1 MMRDH
6 LQLYST
12 HDTYSDET
20 IYSSASASDSTNSSA
35 RQSHKL
41 RRQKSQ
47 LGNLKAPHNMS
58 MHQQSQN
65 PKQQQTQPYSA
76 ASQSGGGL
84 RGVKQASGAGSSGK
98 PGGVE
103 HKPQQS
109 QHSRSVS
116 LLSRIRHTASPSASP
131 TSSENSSRDTRSERT
146 LAHSASAGSI
156 RQITRSGDETA
167 ASNQQRRLSVK
178 VLPPQD
184 NVETQRPMRK
194 RNSLRGDGK
203 SGGFISQ
210 LLSRRASSRSRSPRS
225 KSAQTVEAQPAHRF
239 ARSPGTPQSQRSAGS
254 GGSGNSSRSPISI
267 DDPDAASGEHFH
279 VSQCPYVSRPLA
291 SAQSQP
297 HGYSEQAGMY
307 CVGSQDQGDIYYIHD
322 NQAAMSEHVM
332 HEHTA
337 DREHMRAAYGHG
349 MNKHSAAPYGHG
361 GWYDTNDS
369 QMDSSRLVS
378 ALPVYEPIDMAR
390 MVEPQSSS
398 SRYMRAT
405 QPTLPDAQ
413 MLAPMASLA
422 GVCGAGD
429 SGAALSNRELRFA
442 VENHM
447 LVEQHRYLIRD
458 LGHARSAIGALKQVV
473 QAKEERLE
481 HCELANIEL
490 QQRIALLE
498 SVLTPE
504 QRRHVLAY
512 MPYTSSSSPSGQPLE
527 VNAAE
532 GGEYSRQTNIDE
544 ISTDI
549 AASSDSQAHHM
560 SGSHDLANSNIE
572 RGHSS
577 EPLSLQMPNGS
588 EADGKRVNRPLSG
601 FATGY
606 SFSDRPVHQL
616 PRVFSGDY
624 SSSDVQAM
632 ENSVETLASAIA
644 AMPRDGDSVEDIIA
658 AKPVE
663 DNRDGTST
671 YGSAAERSITGGAN
685 SNGWQCDQDNM
696 AEEMPPPAPP
706 KRRSRFFAAL
716 RKSTAGLSTTG
727 EIVPGSSTLK
737 QKRRSVSLGNRA
749 REQVAASVPETVDVS
764 QHPETSRSRADT
776 DESLVASCPTLL
788 PNIAKSRPL
797 QKQRLSSA
805 SSQGSNGRYPLS
817 LGLGL
822 ESGENSRQPSQ
833 QSSISNTSE
842 QAKATSKSRRKISQR
857 LSFTPHPR
865 RSTSAPSRPHSMRV
879 TSRKSWLLQLFGVG
893 SSSGSNDYFDVEDAT
908 TDESF
913 VDDAPLDAAKSRRR
927 RVMTQSSD
935 EISRFLGRLRLEEN
949 MPHSMAGSSGMLEDL
964 LDDSGEDDECGQ
976 SPLSVSQVRQQT
988 LEALNGTLRGAKQI
1002 GAANQQQQQR
1012 VDDGHDDADT
1022 VDIAGSRWSTRRQK
1036 ETLSP
1041 TIHRL
1046 ADTHTTVP
1054 TPSASSMGLGIGA
1067 SSRGSAQPQEQSA
1080 DTARRA
1086 RSNTGGADSLR
1097 APRPADGDCLE
1108 HSSGSRWAPAF
1119 WVPPPQPPLS
1129 GSGVHNSSTWSP
1141 RNSIDSADTAESLGR
1156 HASDSSKR
1164 FCQSPQSS
1172 FNHAASGSSSSQG
1185 SHRGSSPWELVKMAD
1200 AHTFPI
1206 SPSHSRSGSP
1216 PSRALAFFEDTT
1228 VPDSDE
1234 LTAAARRSLSLRM
1247 SRNSFKQVEP
1257 LPETDDSADFV
1268 KQQLPTVQDSSNP
1281 DMRKAA
1287 LGLQNPT
1294 LARVAASG
1302 QTKRRSLL
1310 WQLNSKLAS
1319 KPLQQAE
1326 ASASSPK
1333 NEAAAA
1339 ASGDVSPVV
1348 PAAHNVQAASDAA
1361 RRSKKWWSSVLG

>member
-6 LQLYST
+6 LQVYST

-20 IYSSASASDSTNSSA
+20 IYSSASASDSTNGSS

-47 LGNLKAPHNMS
+47 LGNLKAPHKMS

-84 RGVKQASGAGSSGK
+84 RGVKQASDAGSSGI
-98 PGGVE
+98 PGRAE
-103 HKPQQS
+103 HKPRQS

-131 TSSENSSRDTRSERT
+131 TSSDNSSRDTRSERT

-156 RQITRSGDETA
+156 RQIPRPGDEA
-167 ASNQQRRLSVK
+167 AAYSQQRRLSVK

-184 NVETQRPMRK
+184 SAETQRPMRK

-254 GGSGNSSRSPISI
+254 VGSGNSSRSPISI
-267 DDPDAASGEHFH
+267 DDPDAAPGEHFH
-279 VSQCPYVSRPLA
+279 VSQCAYVSRPLA
-291 SAQSQP
+291 SGQSQP
-297 HGYSEQAGMY
+297 HSYGDQAGMY
-307 CVGSQDQGDIYYIHD
+307 CVGSQSQGDIYYIHD
-322 NQAAMSEHVM
+322 NQAAMPEHVM
-332 HEHTA
+332 HEHSA

-349 MNKHSAAPYGHG
+349 MNEHKHSAAPYGHG
-361 GWYDTNDS
+361 GWYDINDS

-390 MVEPQSSS
+390 MVEPQNNG

-405 QPTLPDAQ
+405 QPTLPNAQ

-429 SGAALSNRELRFA
+429 SSAALSNRELRFA

-504 QRRHVLAY
+504 QRQHVLAC
-512 MPYTSSSSPSGQPLE
+512 MPYTSTSSPSDQPLE
-527 VNAAE
+527 VGAAE

-544 ISTDI
+544 GGTAT
-549 AASSDSQAHHM
+549 AASGRSQAHNM
-560 SGSHDLANSNIE
+560 SGRHELANST
-572 RGHSS
+572 GHGNSAELMS
-577 EPLSLQMPNGS
+577 QQVSHGS

-606 SFSDRPVHQL
+606 SFNDRPVHQL

-644 AMPRDGDSVEDIIA
+644 SMPRDGDSVEDIIA
-658 AKPVE
+658 GKPTE
-663 DNRDGTST
+663 NNCDSTST
-671 YGSAAERSITGGAN
+671 YGSAAECNIAGEAHGN
-685 SNGWQCDQDNM
+685 SWQLEQNNV
-696 AEEMPPPAPP
+696 AEEMPPAPP

-716 RKSTAGLSTTG
+716 RKSTAGLSTAGDT
-727 EIVPGSSTLK
+727 VPGSSTLK

-749 REQVAASVPETVDVS
+749 REQAAALVPETADIG
-764 QHPETSRSRADT
+764 QHQETGRSRADT

-805 SSQGSNGRYPLS
+805 SSQGSNGRYPSS

-833 QSSISNTSE
+833 QSSIGNASE
-842 QAKATSKSRRKISQR
+842 QAKAAGKSRRKISQR

-879 TSRKSWLLQLFGVG
+879 SSRKSWLLQLFGVG
-893 SSSGSNDYFDVEDAT
+893 SSNTNDYFDVEDTAN
-908 TDESF
+908 DESF

-949 MPHSMAGSSGMLEDL
+949 APRSMAGSSGMLEDL
-964 LDDSGEDDECGQ
+964 LDDSGEDDEGGQ
-976 SPLSVSQVRQQT
+976 SPLTVAQVRQQT
-988 LEALNGTLRGAKQI
+988 LEALNGTLRGTKQTE
-1002 GAANQQQQQR
+1002 AASKQHQLQR
-1012 VDDGHDDADT
+1012 AIDDSHDSADT
-1022 VDIAGSRWSTRRQK
+1022 LDVAGSRWSTRRQK

-1046 ADTHTTVP
+1046 VDTHATVHVS
-1054 TPSASSMGLGIGA
+1054 SASSMGLGIGA
-1067 SSRGSAQPQEQSA
+1067 SNHGLSQNQEQCA
-1080 DTARRA
+1080 DTTRRA
-1086 RSNTGGADSLR
+1086 RSNTGGVDSLR
-1097 APRPADGDCLE
+1097 VPRAADSDGLD
-1108 HSSGSRWAPAF
+1108 HSGGSRWAPAF
-1119 WVPPPQPPLS
+1119 WVPPPQPAPS
-1129 GSGVHNSSTWSP
+1129 GSGVPNGSTWSP
-1141 RNSIDSADTAESLGR
+1141 RNSIDSTDTAESLGR

-1164 FCQSPQSS
+1164 FCQSPQGS
-1172 FNHAASGSSSSQG
+1172 FGHAASGSSSQG

-1200 AHTFPI
+1200 AHSFPI

-1268 KQQLPTVQDSSNP
+1268 KQQQLPTVQDNSNP
-1281 DMRKAA
+1281 DIRKMA
-1287 LGLQNPT
+1287 LGPQNPA

-1302 QTKRRSLL
+1302 HTKRRSLL
-1310 WQLNSKLAS
+1310 WQLNAKLAP
-1319 KPLQQAE
+1319 KPPQQAE
-1326 ASASSPK
+1326 SPPPLPK
-1333 NEAAAA
+1333 SETAA
-1339 ASGDVSPVV
+1339 ASGNVSPVV
-1348 PAAHNVQAASDAA
+1348 SAAPNVQAASDAA